1 MPWRPLPRIVFAVA
15 IYPFQPSSPADLPLE
30 LGDELYIIE
39 EGGVQWSWYRGYL
52 VAPPSLLAGLTSV
65 KGQTLEARVFSGI
78 FPRNCVE
85 VREVLNDNGVNGSS
99 RGAERFSGHL
109 VRKHAS
115 VSPSTSFPLPENSW
129 KEKKSEAT
137 GERPSAQF
145 SARRDRSSSAH
156 APESSS
162 QQGSEDVRVQKE
174 LDNFPKELGKLGGS
188 NGSHLLLTPASVSL
202 RDAAVPRPPAPVPM
216 LKIGDETPTSASEPL
231 VDEIASC
238 LREWHST
245 NLHELL
251 LSRRYGVLD
260 KLSGLVQQLD
270 LARRQLLHGVLT
282 KQELRI
288 LRQRT
293 VWELV
298 DGNKALSNEIIVRD
312 PEQRGRLLTRD
323 DTVIEVSKLQ
333 SVMSLLEKPPTVVQE
348 QINLHHV
355 MVDFKGV
362 GTQNK
367 DSPNLVAYLGSKA
380 AGEPLK
386 QLTESFTIDVPLHD
400 PTSKIMLSN
409 KLRTLFTDLTPRD
422 IGDAPGLDIQLY
434 LIVKVQ
440 ANQLTQPAALMPS
453 RTGTVR
459 EAVPTRNDRAYTE
472 TSGSVTGTGGRRSVM
487 WAQSKLGRSS
497 RHRSYNVSNVDQSTI
512 ETDNTI
518 STGGRHQPSVPNERK
533 AITPNGPQLVK
544 RDIGV
549 AVLSL
554 KPLLGKETVV
564 DSDLTVWA
572 PSQAGANNK
581 VGDEGAWGEV
591 VRELIP
597 GHAGIFEQSTTLPRL
612 RFHLHSFVRCDAA
625 ALVRTTPTLLY
636 NIHETSK
643 IGFSGGAAIKPRS
656 DIYITL
662 VQPLLPPHA
671 LFSHPERGAVQLGTS
686 LDMRNIQLTL
696 EVRKT
701 NGERIEHCIFSSSN
715 SLGQTAWRTVAIGS
729 GQAWNQTIR
738 LTMSSVDVPNAHL
751 IMSIANAPGFP
762 FALGWMPLWGEA
774 GFLKDG
780 KHTPLLYLYDKVTSS
795 TEMGRGAYLDYPWDS
810 RANDRLRKIDTL
822 AGPVATLQLESYL
835 CSTVFSQDEVLLKVL
850 RWRDQTE
857 DQLLLLL
864 RQLVFVPEI
873 EIVKVV
879 NDVFDALFSILVDR
893 SGSDEFE
900 DLIFAA
906 LVTVLGIVYDRRFD
920 LEPLVDGYIENR
932 FKYPFVTPCL
942 IRSYLRLLSQPSD
955 YQNSRNLRATFK
967 VGRQVLKFIVTAR
980 KQQQAKEAS
989 IGITTTQSNF
999 NHDLTRIFA
1008 ALQSMM
1014 RTKAPTLI
1022 GTQTL
1027 VVQHM
1032 HSWLP
1037 ELDGCFGQD
1046 DVLQLAIGFVDACA
1060 AVKGKLILHKLVLIL
1075 NISNTVR
1082 LTDGNLQL
1090 TFDARVPDWLDP
1102 YWGSIGNAD
1111 EQYREQVRLCSSIV
1125 ASRIKDTTP
1134 QAGRYL
1140 VKIAQSYQCI
1150 QSSNHPRADVLS
1162 FLFAQAY
1169 PFPSKAISAKAKFDE
1184 NLIELAALL
1193 VQLSS
1198 AAFKEC
1204 VDFTAAELEDVL
1216 SAVLGANISVL
1227 SGEAFPSSWL
1237 TLHVYHH
1244 RSTLELLEKAF
1255 KLLGDKFLPSP
1266 DDTDDFNTELW
1277 RTFFEAL
1284 LRLVRSDALA
1294 LETFPEQKRRAVWKI
1309 AGDVREQGAELLR
1322 QSWDAIGW
1330 DATPDDLQKYGLQR
1344 LGGYQVQYVPGLVG
1358 PIIELCLSVHE
1369 GLRRVAVEILQ
1380 SMIVSEWTLNEDLSA
1395 IQAEMVDCMDQLF
1408 KSKEIGEDVQQKLF
1422 IGELLDLFEFLARSD
1437 EDPLWE
1443 AIKVLVS
1450 TIDELLDLL
1459 LVVHSVGTTE
1469 ASRIMHTLRLM
1480 DFLKGMQKEDIF
1492 IRYVHQ
1498 LAQVQARSRNFAEAG
1513 LALRMHAD
1521 LYVWDV
1527 SSTVGALSTPG
1538 FPEQLAFERKE
1549 RLYFDM
1555 IQYFEEG
1562 SSWDCALECYRE
1574 LAEQYQHHVFDFAK
1588 LARTQRSTAKI
1599 YETIARGE
1607 GYGPRYF
1614 RVVYRGLGFPAN
1626 LRDREF
1632 IFQGNG
1638 SERLSAFT
1646 DRLQQQYPAAQ
1657 LVPHGNIDDV
1667 EGQFLQVSAVNPHRD
1682 LEHPLYRRAKVPQSI
1697 RDFLLSSR
1705 PYQFSVTSRR
1715 HTPKSNVRDQW
1726 VEKTV
1731 YTTQDHFPTILKR
1744 SEIVSVDIVALSP
1757 LQTALERTTRKTS
1770 ELAILERRILEGD
1783 QTSFTNMT
1791 DAIKSSVDAASTTS
1805 IAQYRQLVSP
1815 PTAGEK
1821 KEPEHLALETRPS
1834 PLDGALQTALIDF
1847 ALTLKHCLSL
1857 YSRPPH
1863 ESIQSELAAAFALT
1877 FAPEIALLVPSG
1889 DPPVGQSVGAW
1900 LPSPA
1905 SAADLTTPDPQPKI
1919 FHPLANGDNHES
1931 HPVVHD
1937 FAPHASPTDPR
1948 RTTSRNRLSIS
1959 FLKRMNTPDAKPA
1972 INGALSVSDDAM
1984 PKDDSCSIE
1993 SSGATSPSHD
2003 MPEKRGSRLSFF
2015 SEEGSRSPTKQR
2027 HRSRK
2032 SSDTRP
2038 MTAQSATTNV
2048 TAGST
2053 GKAGSLRKRLSTFG
2067 IGKKAG
2073 KASTLVGR
2081 EEVLME
2087 E

>member
-85 VREVLNDNGVNGSS
+85 VREVLNDSGVNGSI

-115 VSPSTSFPLPENSW
+115 VSPSTSLLPPEDAW
-129 KEKKSEAT
+129 KEKKSEAIR
-137 GERPSAQF
+137 ERPSAQLF
-145 SARRDRSSSAH
+145 ARRDRSSSANG
-156 APESSS
+156 PESSS
-162 QQGSEDVRVQKE
+162 QQGSEDVDIQKE
-174 LDNFPKELGKLGGS
+174 LDNFPKQLGKAGVS
-188 NGSHLLLTPASVSL
+188 DGSHLLLTPASMSL
-202 RDAAVPRPPAPVPM
+202 RDGAVPRPPAPVPM

-251 LSRRYGVLD
+251 LSRHYAVLD

-282 KQELRI
+282 KQELRL
-288 LRQRT
+288 LRERT
-293 VWELV
+293 VWDLV
-298 DGNKALSNEIIVRD
+298 GGNKALSNETIVRD
-312 PEQRGRLLTRD
+312 PEQRGRLLTRG
-323 DTVIEVSKLQ
+323 DTAIEVSKLQ
-333 SVMSLLEKPPTVVQE
+333 SVMSLLEKRPTVVHE

-367 DSPNLVAYLGSKA
+367 DSPSLVAYLGSKA
-380 AGEPLK
+380 SGEPLK
-386 QLTESFTIDVPLHD
+386 QLTESFAVDVPFHD
-400 PTSKIMLSN
+400 RTSKIMLSN

-422 IGDAPGLDIQLY
+422 IGEVPGLDIQLY

-440 ANQLTQPAALMPS
+440 ANQLTQPAALTPS

-459 EAVPTRNDRAYTE
+459 EAAPTRNDRAYTE
-472 TSGSVTGTGGRRSVM
+472 NSGSVTGKGGRRSVM
-487 WAQSKLGRSS
+487 WAQSKLGGSS
-497 RHRSYNVSNVDQSTI
+497 RHRSHNVSNVDQSTI

-518 STGGRHQPSVPNERK
+518 STGGRPQPSTPNERK
-533 AITPNGPQLVK
+533 AITQKGPQLVK

-554 KPLLGKETVV
+554 KPFLGKETVV

-572 PSQAGANNK
+572 PSQARANNK
-581 VGDEGAWGEV
+581 VWDEGAWGEV

-597 GHAGIFEQSTTLPRL
+597 GHAGTLEQSTTLPRL
-612 RFHLHSFVRCDAA
+612 RFHLHSFVHCDAA
-625 ALVRTTPTLLY
+625 ALIRTTPTLLHH
-636 NIHETSK
+636 IHETSK
-643 IGFSGGAAIKPRS
+643 IGFSGAPIKPRS

-671 LFSHPERGAVQLGTS
+671 LFSHPERGAVRLGSS

-715 SLGQTAWRTVAIGS
+715 SPGQTAWRTISIES

-762 FALGWMPLWGEA
+762 FALSWMPLWGPTA
-774 GFLKDG
+774 FLKDG

-810 RANDRLRKIDTL
+810 RSNDRLRKIDTL

-835 CSTVFSQDEVLLKVL
+835 CSTEFSQDEVLLKVL

-857 DQLLLLL
+857 DQLLLSL

-900 DLIFAA
+900 DLIFNA
-906 LVTVLGIVYDRRFD
+906 LVTVLGIVHDRRFD
-920 LEPLVDGYIENR
+920 LEPLVDEYIDDK

-942 IRSYLRLLSQPSD
+942 IRSYIRLLSQPSD

-980 KQQQAKEAS
+980 KQQKAKEAS

-1014 RTKAPTLI
+1014 RAQAPTLI
-1022 GTQTL
+1022 GTKTL

-1060 AVKGKLILHKLVLIL
+1060 GVKGKLILHKLVLIL

-1082 LTDGNLQL
+1082 LPEGNLQL

-1102 YWGSIGNAD
+1102 YWGSIGNVD

-1125 ASRIKDTTP
+1125 ASRIKDSTP

-1150 QSSNHPRADVLS
+1150 QSSNHPRADMLS
-1162 FLFAQAY
+1162 FLFAKAY
-1169 PFPSKAISAKAKFDE
+1169 PFPSKAISTKAKFDV

-1193 VQLSS
+1193 AQLSP
-1198 AAFKEC
+1198 AALMEC
-1204 VDFTAAELEDVL
+1204 VDFTVVELEDVL

-1244 RSTLELLEKAF
+1244 RSILELLEKAF
-1255 KLLGDKFLPSP
+1255 KLLKDKFLPSP

-1284 LRLVRSDALA
+1284 LKLVRSDALA

-1330 DATPDDLQKYGLQR
+1330 DATPDDLQRYGLQR

-1358 PIIELCLSVHE
+1358 PILELCLSVHE
-1369 GLRRVAVEILQ
+1369 GLRGVAVEILR

-1395 IQAEMVDCMDQLF
+1395 IQAEIVDCMDQLF
-1408 KSKEIGEDVQQKLF
+1408 KSKEMGEDVQQKLF
-1422 IGELLDLFEFLARSD
+1422 IGELLDLFEFLARND
-1437 EDPLWE
+1437 KDPLWE

-1459 LVVHSVGTTE
+1459 LVVHNVGTTE

-1498 LAQVQARSRNFAEAG
+1498 LAQVQARSRNFTEAG
-1513 LALRMHAD
+1513 LALRLHAD

-1527 SSTVGALSTPG
+1527 SSTVGALSSPG
-1538 FPEQLAFERKE
+1538 FPEQPAFERKE
-1549 RLYFDM
+1549 HLYFDM

-1574 LAEQYQHHVFDFAK
+1574 LAEQYQHHIFDFAK

-1599 YETIARGE
+1599 YETIGRGE
-1607 GYGPRYF
+1607 GHSPRYF
-1614 RVVYRGLGFPAN
+1614 RVVYRGLGFPTN

-1657 LVPHGNIDDV
+1657 LVPHGTIDDV

-1715 HTPKSNVRDQW
+1715 HTPRSNVRDQW

-1731 YTTQDHFPTILKR
+1731 FTTQDHFPTILRR
-1744 SEIVSVDIVALSP
+1744 SEIVSVDVVALSP

-1783 QTSFTNMT
+1783 ETSFTNMT
-1791 DAIKSSVDAASTTS
+1791 DAIKSSVDAASSTS

-1815 PTAGEK
+1815 STAQGK
-1821 KEPEHLALETRPS
+1821 KDPEHLALEIRSS
-1834 PLDGALQTALIDF
+1834 PLESALQTALIDF
-1847 ALTLKHCLSL
+1847 VLTLRHCLSL

-1863 ESIQSELAAAFALT
+1863 ESVQSELAAAFALT
-1877 FAPEIALLVPSG
+1877 FAPEIALLVRSG
-1889 DPPVGQSVGAW
+1889 DPPIGQSSGTW
-1900 LPSPA
+1900 PPSPA
-1905 SAADLTTPDPQPKI
+1905 SATDLTPPDSQPQI
-1919 FHPLANGDNHES
+1919 FHLLTNDEL

-1937 FAPHASPTDPR
+1937 FAPHAPPTETP

-1972 INGALSVSDDAM
+1972 INGAPTMSDDAM
-1984 PKDDSCSIE
+1984 PKDDSCSID

-2032 SSDTRP
+2032 NSDTRP
-2038 MTAQSATTNV
+2038 MTAQSAATNV

-2053 GKAGSLRKRLSTFG
+2053 GKAGSLRKRLSSFG
-2067 IGKKAG
+2067 IGKKVS
-2073 KASTLVGR
+2073 KASALVGR